1 MIDITWLLVIVPASM
16 AVGGVCG
23 MGALALVIAGRQA
36 DAEAESEITR

>member
-1 MIDITWLLVIVPASM
+1 MIDVTWLLVIVPIAF

-36 DAEAESEITR
+36 DAEAEQEIGR